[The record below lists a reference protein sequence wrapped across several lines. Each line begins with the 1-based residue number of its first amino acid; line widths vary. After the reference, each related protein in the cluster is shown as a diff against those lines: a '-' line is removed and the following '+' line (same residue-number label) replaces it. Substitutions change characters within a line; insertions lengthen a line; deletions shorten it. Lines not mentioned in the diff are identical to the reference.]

1 MCTDD
6 WAASYR
12 SNSSSIFVDER
23 NGEKCLS
30 KSKVMLCAQFSF
42 HSTAMTGILFYLSI
56 WWLECSSINKQNSS
70 YTIQTHMLI
79 IITHNVETSDSISFH
94 LSVDFWFVCLILLSH
109 NVNTKYISRVT
120 KISTV
125 TNSERCAKNRSE
137 EKFFFTFRKSF
148 PFLGISTKLDRNSF
162 NSYME
167 EEKNPINWRKINFF
181 YRLLHHRDGRK
192 SKKNNRKIY

>member
-1 MCTDD
+1 MIGRNLIET
-6 WAASYR
+6 S
-12 SNSSSIFVDER
+12 SSSIFVR
-23 NGEKCLS
+23 KMMKNACQNQKLCYCL
-30 KSKVMLCAQFSF
+30 LNLFS
-42 HSTAMTGILFYLSI
+42 IQRR
-56 WWLECSSINKQNSS
+56 WLECSSINKQNSS

-125 TNSERCAKNRSE
+125 TNSERCAKNRSK

-148 PFLGISTKLDRNSF
+148 PFLGISTKLDRYSF
-162 NSYME
+162 NSYWVRYME
-167 EEKNPINWRKINFF
+167 EKKNPINWRKINFF
-181 YRLLHHRDGRK
+181 HRLLHLRDGRK